1 MARNPKDLVV
11 SYYQFHRSLR
21 TMSYRGTFQEFCRRF
36 MNDKCKCHRVCVL
49 CPVTTSQC
57 WGFLGS
63 PACNGTSPATV
74 QMGLEFSPDGGG
86 AEAGQLW
93 ILEAVQILGLLS
105 PAPHHPVGF
114 SSYTSVLPAWVF
126 SEVRMTTVNSEAQSS
141 ML

>member
-36 MNDKCKCHRVCVL
+36 MNDKCKCHRVRVP
-49 CPVTTSQC
+49 CPITTSQC
-57 WGFLGS
+57 WAFLGS

-74 QMGLEFSPDGGG
+74 QMGLELSPNGGG
-86 AEAGQLW
+86 AEAGEPW

-105 PAPHHPVGF
+105 PAPHQPAGFPVTHLSF
-114 SSYTSVLPAWVF
+114 LPF

-141 ML
+141 LL